1 MQVRAFAC
9 LVLLALSARPALAQK
24 KDYNKDK
31 EKEPNRQVVKYVA
44 HKEKVPYHG
53 TLVLVLGVE
62 PVQGGRPT
70 ELMVKNHDMNKREYN
85 PVVNTDN
92 INALHKGDA
101 IKIEFDDSK
110 PAPFVTYVKKYDLK
124 PGEENPKTYVFEITM
139 EKGEG
144 RQAYNAVVLSK
155 FDQMTTC
162 AIPQK
167 KGKEG
172 QPEPDPEMM
181 AMVSKLN
188 RGDLVEAEMRESRPV
203 PTLVHIDRYA
213 PPQTGKFVKLGEEEV
228 DGQKTP
234 AVELEREGKTVKAL
248 VAGKLVSKKW
258 VPDAKVMAA
267 ARKLKPDAEV
277 VYRARED
284 GGKVWL
290 KEIEPAPK
298 PQEGRDARDRDRG
311 AGRNVAKNDTD
322 RSSDGADADTGA
334 RRGRRPRTEK

>member
-1 MQVRAFAC
+1 MQPCAVPLLPRSHALLSL
-9 LVLLALSARPALAQK
+9 LVLIAVCFAPLARGAYPAE
-24 KDYNKDK
+24 K
-31 EKEPNRQVVKYVA
+31 EKKPNKQVVKYVG
-44 HKEKVPYHG
+44 HKEKVQYQG
-53 TLVLVLGVE
+53 KLVMVLAVE
-62 PVQGGRPT
+62 PLSGSSRPM
-70 ELMVKNHDMNKREYN
+70 ELIVKNHDMNKRDYN

-92 INALHKGDA
+92 LNALQKGDA
-101 IKIEFDDSK
+101 IKIELDDSK
-110 PAPFVTYVKKYDLK
+110 PKPFVTYLRKYDLK

-144 RQAYNAVVLSK
+144 RQTYNAVVLSK

-188 RGDLVEAEMRESRPV
+188 RGDLVEAEIREARPV
-203 PTLVHIDRYA
+203 PMLVHIDRFA
-213 PPQTGKFVKLGEEEV
+213 PPHTGKFLKLAEEEV
-228 DGQKTP
+228 DGQKTS
-234 AVELEREGKTVKAL
+234 AVEIEREGKTVKAL
-248 VAGKLVSKKW
+248 VPGKLQSKKW
-258 VPDAKVMAA
+258 VPDAKVLAA

-284 GGKVWL
+284 GDKLWL

-298 PQEGRDARDRDRG
+298 QQAEKKEKDSDAASDDG
-311 AGRNVAKNDTD
+311 AGRKARGTRAAKPQ
-322 RSSDGADADTGA
+322 S
-334 RRGRRPRTEK
+334 